1 MSCRRRVVLFFGG
14 WIFLGLLSVALN
26 AINIDWQ
33 KTPLWQGILL
43 VVVIATLQGS
53 VLELVAITIA
63 TLLVRKRKIPN
74 RREVCDNLT
83 LIMNYNLLALGMW
96 K

>member
-1 MSCRRRVVLFFGG
+1 L
-14 WIFLGLLSVALN
+14 LGFLSVALN
-26 AINIDWQ
+26 ALNIDWQ

-43 VVVIATLQGS
+43 VVAIATLQGS
-53 VLELVAITIA
+53 VLEVVPITIA
-63 TLLVRKRKIPN
+63 TLLVRTRKIPN
-74 RREVCDNLT
+74 RREVCENLI